1 MVVLALYVYE
11 YLVYSGAQK
20 AAQTFLQEIGWDKH
34 IVPNEA
40 PGFLFSWWSVFWDLY
55 CAAPE
60 RRDTLKH
67 SSDARAFYDFVSFSF
82 HQHIYCVFFFSFVV
96 CDLPCLKPTH
106 STPTAVSRGFFNHTY
121 KGARAR
127 ACRCGEYAQNWRVTA
142 PRAFARPID
151 NHVPL
156 SHHVLEAFVCMR
168 AVIWV
173 CRDAADALAIQ
184 CVLIP
189 EFKVKPL
196 TSKPQI
202 LVGLANPGSVP
213 GGLQCRGIV
222 LTCCAG
228 VIKVAYLCDSSKSTT
243 VVIDPASIY
252 PFGYVCTFVLAAYTE
267 TTETSDF
274 MRANLFVYYTGISL
288 VLVCVCPLLDV
299 PIFPIAI
306 DVCVCMCNCTYPKP
320 VQVELLEGPFSRGLL
335 ERAQRL
341 VVKVSACYNEAPTAY
356 LYAQMFATKEF
367 NATLLENHV
376 TRRIDAWNPIA
387 SRRISLI
394 DLATLILRSL
404 KRLYPLHL
412 SGPGFHYVQG
422 RNGPP
427 PLLPYQQY
435 VSQQRQLYAPV
446 GSRPCDAKIPGLISM
461 GEQHL
466 DAFLPSST
474 AAFRPS
480 PNIPSLPI
488 ASAPTVTLRHQP
500 RPDGPRGPQVNN
512 GNGGAPVNSSSSAAS
527 FSGFSPGGDFQP
539 GPLGTAPQQFGRP
552 QTFHQQRSLPT
563 KLPPCTPNNVVP
575 SQQHWGPSL
584 NHQLSHPADFVS
596 GQSAKVS
603 PDINAATT
611 TMLFDPGLM
620 EPFHPPVS
628 GGEGFTFFEQSDG
641 LPEDSTG
648 GQSITS
654 QISQLL
660 SPSPVQAQR
669 GVSHQQRSLQQ
680 SNPNIEEALVLS
692 GPELEML
699 AGGDDSVEG
708 LEQPVTRAS
717 GQGFDCEEIKDS
729 GAPSILFPV
738 SLKPNDDLQAVQNLV
753 DAMQDPIVGGSLPPP
768 PSQQPFCSLKDTET
782 SAALFLHD

>member
-1 MVVLALYVYE
+1 MFGKAKPFGSPSDVQASEKLALYVYE

-67 SSDARAFYDFVSFSF
+67 SSDARAFYDF
-82 HQHIYCVFFFSFVV
+82 
-96 CDLPCLKPTH
+96 
-106 STPTAVSRGFFNHTY
+106 
-121 KGARAR
+121 
-127 ACRCGEYAQNWRVTA
+127 
-142 PRAFARPID
+142 
-151 NHVPL
+151 
-156 SHHVLEAFVCMR
+156 
-168 AVIWV
+168 
-173 CRDAADALAIQ
+173 
-184 CVLIP
+184 
-189 EFKVKPL
+189 
-196 TSKPQI
+196 
-202 LVGLANPGSVP
+202 GLANPGSVP
-213 GGLQCRGIV
+213 GGLQ
-222 LTCCAG
+222 
-228 VIKVAYLCDSSKSTT
+228 
-243 VVIDPASIY
+243 
-252 PFGYVCTFVLAAYTE
+252 
-267 TTETSDF
+267 
-274 MRANLFVYYTGISL
+274 
-288 VLVCVCPLLDV
+288 
-299 PIFPIAI
+299 
-306 DVCVCMCNCTYPKP
+306 
-320 VQVELLEGPFSRGLL
+320 
-335 ERAQRL
+335 
-341 VVKVSACYNEAPTAY
+341 
-356 LYAQMFATKEF
+356 
-367 NATLLENHV
+367 
-376 TRRIDAWNPIA
+376 
-387 SRRISLI
+387 
-394 DLATLILRSL
+394 
-404 KRLYPLHL
+404 PLHL

-729 GAPSILFPV
+729 GAPSILFP
-738 SLKPNDDLQAVQNLV
+738 NDDLQAVQNLV